1 MKRRRLV
8 RHPLTLQ
15 SWQPI
20 PHSAFRIPNLI
31 NAVALILEA
40 LCYIA
45 LGAGLA
51 VLVQALHRAGV
62 TP

>member
-1 MKRRRLV
+1 MELPYGVEGWTRMRNVECGMRNV
-8 RHPLTLQ
+8 
-15 SWQPI
+15 I
-20 PHSAFRIPNLI
+20 G
-31 NAVALILEA
+31 AVGFIVEA

-51 VLVQALHRAGV
+51 VLLQALHWAGV